1 MSLEINWHV
10 YRGQKRYGPYKWQQ
24 LLEMAQSGQL
34 QPTDNLWH
42 PQYPN
47 MINANQMEGLSKLFK
62 SGVPASRSM
71 QPQGMAQAH
80 PTLNEIPA
88 DMVTTALELPGY
100 HLARSFGIV
109 QAVVVPAVAYGT
121 PLPLAYAGGSG
132 PVTGPGQ
139 QAVFDAYTQV
149 LRTAAQLGTNAIIG
163 FHIDLDPTGYL
174 AYGTAVWADQ
184 DSQPEAEPPE
194 Q

>member
-24 LLEMAQSGQL
+24 LLEMAHSGQL
-34 QPTDNLWH
+34 QPTDKLWH

-47 MINANQMEGLSKLFK
+47 MINANQMEGLSKVFK
-62 SGVPASRSM
+62 SGVPASPST

-80 PTLNEIPA
+80 PALNEIPA

-100 HLARSFGIV
+100 HLTRSFGIV

-121 PLPLAYAGGSG
+121 PL
-132 PVTGPGQ
+132 GQ

-149 LRTAAQLGTNAIIG
+149 LKTAAQLGANAIIG
-163 FHIDLDPTGYL
+163 FHIDIDPTGVL
-174 AYGTAVWADQ
+174 AYGTAVWAD
-184 DSQPEAEPPE
+184 PELATGS
-194 Q
+194 